1 MIRPIIV
8 IFRRNRTIRDPPV
21 CEKKVGLQ
29 KQDHFLKRAPTFC
42 LGLQWREARFVAR
55 AIFICLLLLSSMTL
69 KAASA
74 QQDQV
79 TVYLR
84 GDIKNAKPS
93 IATINGVYDLNTAWG
108 TLESAAR
115 VGTYSDQFGTWGY
128 KLEALTPEFSGK
140 HRFAVRV
147 VKDNDY
153 QQSGTTQSTYFAER
167 FIGSY
172 KPLASSGFMEDAGV
186 NLELGT
192 AQSFMNAAGNN
203 VLPKTFGS
211 MNLIPLWALK
221 LKLPET
227 GTTRHY
233 VLSYSDFDVFDPY
246 PASQPFVQ
254 AEVTQKLNQVTYY
267 SYVRY
272 RWDYSVTQFYSLY
285 LAIGAEFPN

>member
-1 MIRPIIV
+1 M
-8 IFRRNRTIRDPPV
+8 
-21 CEKKVGLQ
+21 
-29 KQDHFLKRAPTFC
+29 KRAPTCC
-42 LGLQWREARFVAR
+42 LDLEGRVVRFVAR
-55 AIFICLLLLSSMTL
+55 ALFNCLLLLSSTPL

-93 IATINGVYDLNTAWG
+93 IATINGVYDLNTEWG

-167 FIGSY
+167 FLGSFDILPSLKEGDSY
-172 KPLASSGFMEDAGV
+172 G
-186 NLELGT
+186 
-192 AQSFMNAAGNN
+192 AQAA
-203 VLPKTFGS
+203 
-211 MNLIPLWALK
+211 IA
-221 LKLPET
+221 
-227 GTTRHY
+227 
-233 VLSYSDFDVFDPY
+233 
-246 PASQPFVQ
+246 
-254 AEVTQKLNQVTYY
+254 
-267 SYVRY
+267 
-272 RWDYSVTQFYSLY
+272 
-285 LAIGAEFPN
+285 